1 MLQFVIGSAG
11 TGKTTY
17 ITQTAARLAR
27 DGTQPLLLLVPEQAS
42 FDYEKRMLREL
53 GPRDAQNV
61 EVFSFSRLAET
72 TLGFHTHPPIDDA
85 GRAVL
90 MSIALESMGEKLN
103 VYARYVK
110 SLSVANELLRLSA
123 EFKRCMLSPAAVQT
137 LAAGMEDC
145 FLKHKLTEIG
155 LILETYD
162 ALVAERYTDE
172 TDALTRL
179 ADYLTENAVF
189 RGRTVM
195 LDAFSGFT
203 AQEYAVIGRLLT
215 QADAVYIALCTD
227 SLHVQ
232 RNYDA
237 TAFAY
242 VRRTA
247 ERIAHMARRYDV
259 PIKAPIVV
267 SDKPYRF
274 RSSALSAL
282 ERVIAEAAPTAFDA
296 PAPEITVAY
305 ATDIYEECAFT
316 AASVKRLL
324 REQGFRCREIA
335 VLFRDAQRYEAPMRA
350 ALRECGVP
358 VFEDKRQPILTQ
370 PLISLVRG
378 LCAAASAGFTTENL
392 MQMLKTGLLD
402 LDENETAALEN
413 YALLWNIHAR
423 GWRKPFE
430 AHPDGLGQA
439 QTEESQARLAELN
452 ALRERL
458 VQPLERFCAAV
469 HDADGRRFAE
479 EIYRFLTAHHAD
491 AHLLELAKRLQAR
504 GETALAD
511 EQERIWELLME
522 LLELFARTLAHRPV
536 SPARFAELLDVA
548 LRTRT
553 LGTIPQGLDEV
564 LVGDLDRTVTDS
576 PRAVFVL
583 GAQEG
588 AFPRTPTSG
597 GLLTLSER
605 KTLREMQVELYDFG
619 EVKVSEERFLV
630 YKTLC
635 CASEMLTV
643 STCAMS
649 DDGSVQTGSEIV
661 RTLRACFPQCTAVQC
676 AAQTALERVESET
689 TAFKELCLLSRKRD
703 SVYPELRAHFNA
715 DDSFR
720 TRLQALERIG
730 NAGAFRIADSALS
743 ERLFGRN
750 MFISASRV
758 ESYYKCPFAYFCK
771 FGLLAKPRKA
781 AQFDPAAQGTEI
793 HFVLE
798 TLLRQHGRD
807 GLLAMTREERQTQI
821 DAILDA
827 YLLEM
832 LGGAEQTK
840 RFLYLYNRLR
850 KTMGEIVE
858 RLVME
863 FSVCDFEP
871 VDFELKIDRDG
882 DISPYVTAVPG
893 GGTVQIRGAV
903 DRVDKLELNGKT
915 YIRIVDYKSG
925 GKKFALADALG
936 GLNLQMLLYLFA
948 IWQNGADYYGAP
960 IVPAGILYMPAKAAF
975 EKLSRDLPPEEAALA
990 KAKSM
995 RMNGMLLD
1003 DSVVLLHMDNG
1014 ESGCFIPVDSKHK
1027 GSLISLHRLSVLKSE
1042 TEKLLCEMAQKLRSG
1057 KIEALPAQDSERHN
1071 ACAYCDYRSVCGRE
1085 DDMPQREIPAAGFA
1099 DCLKI
1104 LDEKEAQTDAVDS

>member
-1 MLQFVIGSAG
+1 MLQFVTGAAG

-17 ITQTAARLAR
+17 LTQLAADLAK
-27 DGTQPLLLLVPEQAS
+27 DSAQPLLVLVPEQAS
-42 FDYEKRMLREL
+42 FDCEKRILRAL
-53 GPRDAQNV
+53 GPRLAQNV

-72 TLGFHTHPPIDDA
+72 TLGHHALPPIDDA

-90 MSIALESMGEKLN
+90 MSIALESLAEKLE
-103 VYARYVK
+103 VYDRYVK
-110 SLSVANELLRLSA
+110 SLSVANELLKLSS
-123 EFKRCMLSPAAVQT
+123 EFKRCMLAPAAVQT
-137 LAAGMEDC
+137 LAAGMDDC
-145 FLKHKLTEIG
+145 FLKHKLSEIG

-162 ALVAERYTDE
+162 ALVAESYSDD

-179 ADYLTENAVF
+179 AEYLSENAVF

-227 SLHVQ
+227 SLYT
-232 RNYDA
+232 RSAYDA
-237 TAFAY
+237 GAFAY

-247 ERIAHMARRYDV
+247 ERILHLAHRYDV
-259 PIKAPIVV
+259 PVKAPIVV
-267 SDKPYRF
+267 SEKPYRF
-274 RSSALSAL
+274 ASSALCAL
-282 ERVIAEAAPTAFDA
+282 ERVVAEASASVWDE

-305 ATDIYEECAFT
+305 AADVYEECAYT
-316 AASVKRLL
+316 ACAVKRLL
-324 REQGFRCREIA
+324 REEKMRCREIA

-358 VFEDKRQPILTQ
+358 LFEDKRQPILTQ

-378 LCAAASAGFTTENL
+378 LCAVASAGFTTENL

-402 LDENETAALEN
+402 ITEDETAALEK
-413 YALLWNIHAR
+413 YALLWNVHAR
-423 GWRKPFE
+423 AWRQPFT
-430 AHPDGLGQA
+430 AHPDGLGEA
-439 QTEESQARLAELN
+439 QTQDSQTRLEELN
-452 ALRERL
+452 TIREKLIR
-458 VQPLERFCAAV
+458 PLEQFCAAV
-469 HDADGRRFAE
+469 RDTDGRRFAA
-479 EIYRFLTAHHAD
+479 EIYRFLQTNHTD
-491 AHLLELAKRLQAR
+491 AHLLELAKRLYAH

-511 EQERIWELLME
+511 EQERMWELLME
-522 LLELFARTLAHRPV
+522 ILDLFARTLSHRPV
-536 SPARFAELLDVA
+536 SPARFTELLDVA

-553 LGTIPQGLDEV
+553 LGSIPQGLDEV

-588 AFPRTPTSG
+588 AFPRTPSSG
-597 GLLTLSER
+597 GLLTIADR
-605 KTLREMQVELYDFG
+605 KALRQMQVELYDFG

-635 CASEMLTV
+635 CASERLTV
-643 STCAMS
+643 STCAVGE
-649 DDGSVQTGSEIV
+649 DGTVQTGSEII
-661 RTLRACFPQCTAVQC
+661 RTLRSCFPHCTAVQC
-676 AAQTALERVESET
+676 SAMTALEHVESEA
-689 TAFKELCLLSRKRD
+689 TAFRQLCLHSRTQD
-703 SVYPELRAHFNA
+703 DVYPELRAHFDA
-715 DDSFR
+715 DDRFR

-730 NAGAFRIADSALS
+730 NGGPFRIADAALS

-750 MFISASRV
+750 MFVSASRV

-771 FGLLAKPRKA
+771 FGLLAKPRKS
-781 AQFDPAAQGTEI
+781 AQFDPAMQGTEI

-798 TLLRQHGRD
+798 TLLRRHGRD
-807 GLLAMTREERQTQI
+807 GLLAMTREERQAQI
-821 DAILDA
+821 DAILDD

-832 LGGAEQTK
+832 LSGAEQTK

-858 RLVME
+858 RLVLE

-882 DISPYVTAVPG
+882 DIPPYVTEVPQ
-893 GGTVQIRGAV
+893 GGTVQIRGSV
-903 DRVDKLELNGKT
+903 DRVDKLELGGKT

-925 GKKFALADALG
+925 GKKFALSDVLG

-948 IWQNGADYYGAP
+948 IWQNGTPYYGSP
-960 IVPAGILYMPAKAAF
+960 IVPAGILYMPAKATF
-975 EKLSRDLPPEEAALA
+975 EKLPRDLPPEKAALA

-1014 ESGCFIPVDSKHK
+1014 QSGCFIPVDDKHK
-1027 GSLISLHRLSVLKSE
+1027 DNLISLHRLAVLKSE
-1042 TEKLLCEMAQKLRSG
+1042 TEKLLCAMAANLRSG
-1057 KIEALPAQDSERHN
+1057 RIDALPVRNNASYN

-1085 DDMPQREIPAAGFA
+1085 DDMPEREITSMKHAE
-1099 DCLKI
+1099 CLELLEK
-1104 LDEKEAQTDAVDS
+1104 KEAQSDAVDR